1 MVHPGAIFGR
11 LSRVSAHEE
20 QATGGTESGRG
31 GVDGPEQSGGG
42 GHGAAGRKG
51 HTGGDPVATLLVLGA
66 SGDLASRLLLPGLAR
81 LLVSDRD
88 EDPAHGH
95 GSSLQLV
102 GAGSEDWDDDRWR
115 EVVTGAFADAQQH
128 VDDDRPDGWEAAC
141 AVRDASRYQQV
152 DVTDPEALNA
162 LLHSCTAPVAVYFA
176 LPPAVTAKACE
187 NLVGQE
193 LPESTRLVMEKP
205 FGSDEASA
213 HHLNEVVAQLVP
225 EEHVHRVDHF
235 LGTSA
240 VLNVFGVRFANRL
253 FEPTWNAGHVERVD
267 VVYDEDLGLEGRAR
281 YYDRAGALKDMIQS
295 HLLQVLAVLAMDAPA
310 SLDER
315 EFRDRKAQV
324 LRATRLAGTPAE
336 ASRRAVYTA
345 GRMGDRDLPDY
356 QAEDGVDPSRQ
367 TETLAEVVLHVDTWR
382 WAGVPFRLRS
392 GKGLGRARKEAVITF
407 KPVPHLMGG
416 LRGEARPTR
425 MRLSFK
431 PGTIN
436 LDLTVNAEGDPFD
449 LEEATLSAQLGDSQL
464 PAYGEVLAG
473 VLDGDPL
480 LSVRGDTAEDCWRIL
495 APVIAAW
502 EADEVPLET
511 YPAGSDGPDPTD
523 AFPVF

>member
-1 MVHPGAIFGR
+1 MSEQQQVDG
-11 LSRVSAHEE
+11 
-20 QATGGTESGRG
+20 QATGGTESGRAG
-31 GVDGPEQSGGG
+31 SSGPEQPGGG
-42 GHGAAGRKG
+42 GHGASGERG
-51 HTGGDPVATLLVLGA
+51 HSGGDPVATLLVLGA

-81 LLVSDRD
+81 LLVSDRNEGPGRHEHSRD
-88 EDPAHGH
+88 G
-95 GSSLQLV
+95 LRLV
-102 GAGSEDWDDDRWR
+102 GAGAEDWDDDRWR
-115 EVVTGAFADAQQH
+115 EVVTKAFAGAQEH
-128 VDDDRPDGWEAAC
+128 GDDKGWAAAC
-141 AVRDASRYQQV
+141 AVRDTSRYAKV
-152 DVTDPEALNA
+152 DVTDPDALTA
-162 LLHSCTAPVAVYFA
+162 LMASCEAPVAVYFA
-176 LPPAVTAKACE
+176 LPPGITAKACE
-187 NLVGQE
+187 KLVGQQ

-213 HHLNEVVAQLVP
+213 HQLNEVVAQLVP

-235 LGTSA
+235 LGTST
-240 VLNVFGVRFANRL
+240 VLNIFGVRFANRL
-253 FEPTWNAGHVERVD
+253 FEPTWNASHVERVD
-267 VVYDEDLGLEGRAR
+267 VLYDEDLGLEGRAR
-281 YYDRAGALKDMIQS
+281 YYDKAGALKDMIQS

-310 SLDER
+310 ALDER

-324 LRATRLAGTPAE
+324 LRATRLAGTPAQ

-367 TETLAEVVLHVDTWR
+367 TETLAEVVLHIDTWR

-407 KPVPHLMGG
+407 KPVPHLVAG
-416 LRGEARPTR
+416 LHGEARPTR
-425 MRLSFK
+425 LRLSFK
-431 PGTIN
+431 PGVIN
-436 LDLTVNAEGDPFD
+436 LDLMVNAEGDPFD
-449 LEEATLSAQLGDSQL
+449 LEETTLTAQLGDSEL

-511 YPAGSDGPDPTD
+511 YPAGSDGPEPTE
-523 AFPVF
+523 AFPAV